1 MNQHPTQSIEL
12 DIRGMT
18 CAACARHVTQA
29 LQGVPGVLQVQVPG
43 WKSGRAIVT
52 AQLDAPETILTAA
65 VQAAGYQATVRT
77 PLATPTRQT
86 PSQHSGRKD
95 TDFDLLVIGTGG
107 GGMAAAIK
115 GAESGQRVAIIEAG
129 VIGGTCVNIGCVPS
143 KTLIRAAE
151 SYYRAGHHPF
161 AGIETAARSV
171 DWPAVIAQKDALVA
185 ELRAG
190 KYVDVLASYRKQITL
205 VQARARLQADGAV
218 ALDDGRVLTARGVVI
233 ATGAR
238 PQRLPL
244 EGIDRVSVLDSTSA
258 MALAQ
263 QPTSLIV
270 IGGRAIALETGQT
283 FARLGAQVTILQ
295 RSARLIPEHEPEIAD
310 ALAEILRQ
318 EGVRVETG
326 VTPLALREEAG
337 QKVVTASVNGELQEF
352 RAEQVLMAT
361 GRTPNTAALGLAEAG
376 VATDAGGFIIVDEF
390 MQTSRPGIY
399 AAGDVT
405 NRPKLVYVAA
415 AAGGVAAEN
424 ALEGNR
430 KRLNLTVL
438 PDVIFTD
445 PQVATVG
452 LTEAQAMA
460 DGYTVKTSV
469 LPLSYVPRA
478 LAARDTR
485 GLIKLVAEQ
494 GTDRLLGAHVL
505 AAEGGE
511 VIQTAALAVH
521 AGLRYGFTVADLRGM
536 LFPYL
541 TQVEGLKLAAQTFEK
556 DVAQLS
562 CCAG

>member
-1 MNQHPTQSIEL
+1 
-12 DIRGMT
+12 
-18 CAACARHVTQA
+18 
-29 LQGVPGVLQVQVPG
+29 
-43 WKSGRAIVT
+43 
-52 AQLDAPETILTAA
+52 
-65 VQAAGYQATVRT
+65 
-77 PLATPTRQT
+77 
-86 PSQHSGRKD
+86 
-95 TDFDLLVIGTGG
+95 
-107 GGMAAAIK
+107 
-115 GAESGQRVAIIEAG
+115 
-129 VIGGTCVNIGCVPS
+129 
-143 KTLIRAAE
+143 
-151 SYYRAGHHPF
+151 
-161 AGIETAARSV
+161 
-171 DWPAVIAQKDALVA
+171 
-185 ELRAG
+185 
-190 KYVDVLASYRKQITL
+190 
-205 VQARARLQADGAV
+205 
-218 ALDDGRVLTARGVVI
+218 
-233 ATGAR
+233 
-238 PQRLPL
+238 
-244 EGIDRVSVLDSTSA
+244 VLDSTSA
-258 MALAQ
+258 MALSAQ
-263 QPTSLIV
+263 PSSLLV
-270 IGGRAIALETGQT
+270 IGGRAIALELGQT
-283 FARLGAQVTILQ
+283 FARLGTQVTILQ
-295 RSARLIPEHEPEIAD
+295 RSERLIPEHEPELAD
-310 ALAEILRQ
+310 ALAEILRE
-318 EGVRVETG
+318 EGLCVQTDA
-326 VTPLALREEAG
+326 TPLAIRAEDGE
-337 QKVVTASVNGELQEF
+337 KVVTARVHGELQEF

-361 GRTPNTAALGLAEAG
+361 GRTPNTSALGLDEAG
-376 VATDAGGFIIVDEF
+376 IATDAQGFIVVDDF

-452 LTEAQAMA
+452 LTEGQAMA
-460 DGYTVKTSV
+460 DGYSVKTSV

-521 AGLRYGFTVADLRGM
+521 VGLRYGFTVADLRGM

>member
-1 MNQHPTQSIEL
+1 MSQLPTQSIEL
-12 DIRGMT
+12 DVSGMT
-18 CAACARHVTQA
+18 CDACAHHVTQA
-29 LQGVPGVLQVQVPG
+29 LQGVPGVAQVQVPG
-43 WKSGRAIVT
+43 WQSGRAIVT
-52 AQLDAPETILTAA
+52 TQLNVTAAALTAA
-65 VQAAGYQATVRT
+65 VQTAGYQATLRTTSAAPIPQT
-77 PLATPTRQT
+77 PLHLPASTA
-86 PSQHSGRKD
+86 
-95 TDFDLLVIGTGG
+95 TDFDLIVIGTGG
-107 GGMAAAIK
+107 GGMGAAIK
-115 GAESGQRVAIIEAG
+115 GAELGQRVAIIEAG

-151 SYYRAGHHPF
+151 VRHLAGHHAF
-161 AGIETAARSV
+161 AGVHTSAHDV
-171 DWPAVIAQKDALVA
+171 DWRAVMAQKDALVT
-185 ELRAG
+185 ELRAA
-190 KYVDVLASYRKQITL
+190 KYVDVLASYGDQITL
-205 VQARARLQADGAV
+205 IRARARLQPDGAV
-218 ALDDGRVLTARGVVI
+218 ALDDGRVFTARGVVI

-238 PQRLPL
+238 PQLLPL
-244 EGIDRVSVLDSTSA
+244 EGVDRVSVLDSTSA
-258 MALAQ
+258 MALEK
-263 QPTSLIV
+263 QPASLIV
-270 IGGRAIALETGQT
+270 IGGRAIALELGQT
-283 FARLGAQVTILQ
+283 FARLGTQVTILQ

-318 EGVRVETG
+318 EGLRVETG

-337 QKVVTASVNGELQEF
+337 LKVVTAKVNGVLQEF

-376 VATDAGGFIIVDEF
+376 VATDAAGFIVVDEF

-452 LTEAQAMA
+452 LTETQAAA
-460 DGYTVKTSV
+460 DGYAVKTSL

-494 GTDRLLGAHVL
+494 GTERLLGAHVL
-505 AAEGGE
+505 AAGAGD
-511 VIQTAALAVH
+511 VIQSAALAVH